1 MFATVQGSWNL
12 YVINCLIKNF
22 VVNHSGNY
30 GRLGEGV
37 HLYPLSTFP
46 STISNREY
54 IVTKWQINVT
64 QTLQQQQK
72 NDK

>member
-37 HLYPLSTFP
+37 HLFP
-46 STISNREY
+46 RFLKIHSLHSH
-54 IVTKWQINVT
+54 
-64 QTLQQQQK
+64 LQLATESILLQNGK
-72 NDK
+72 LT